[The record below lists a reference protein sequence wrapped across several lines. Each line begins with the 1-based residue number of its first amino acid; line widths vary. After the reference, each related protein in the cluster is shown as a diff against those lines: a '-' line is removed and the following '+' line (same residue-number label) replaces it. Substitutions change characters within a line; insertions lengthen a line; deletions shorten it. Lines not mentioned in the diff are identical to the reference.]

1 MLRRLKK
8 VLLSIAATATVI
20 IALLIVVSV
29 VGQNY
34 QSGTNPSNSN
44 IDIYT
49 LRSNSE
55 DPIRCHRDNSSI
67 TVITDDYGG
76 NISIQPVNSGSELNL
91 CVEAYKSGQLPFD
104 PRNYIG
110 IYEAGYISWEGT
122 DLTSIHHWDLPDECN
137 PHYQFKEKSHPWL
150 VDALGLVD
158 TIEVTFQ
165 WTGTDTEWQ
174 TCSTA
179 REKEIA
185 EIDLTELEIARIDSN
200 AN

>member
-8 VLLSIAATATVI
+8 VLLSITATATVI

-29 VGQNY
+29 VGQSY
-34 QSGTNPSNSN
+34 QFGANPSSSN

-49 LRSNSE
+49 LRSNSGE
-55 DPIRCHRDNSSI
+55 PIQCHRDNSGFI
-67 TVITDDYGG
+67 VLTDDYGG
-76 NISIQPVNSGSELNL
+76 IFSIQPVTSGAELKR
-91 CVEAYKSGQLPFD
+91 CVDAYQSGQLPFD

-110 IYEAGYISWEGT
+110 KYEAGYISWEGT
-122 DLTSIHHWDLPDECN
+122 DLTSIHHWDLPVECN

-158 TIEVTFQ
+158 TVEVTFQ
-165 WTGTDTEWQ
+165 WTGTDNEWQ
-174 TCSTA
+174 SCSTM

-185 EIDLTELEIARIDSN
+185 EIDLSELEIDQ
-200 AN
+200 

>member
-8 VLLSIAATATVI
+8 VLLSITATATVI

-29 VGQNY
+29 VSQSY
-34 QSGTNPSNSN
+34 QFGATPARPN

-49 LRSNSE
+49 LRSNSGE
-55 DPIRCHRDNSSI
+55 PIQCHRDSSGF
-67 TVITDDYGG
+67 TVLTDDNGG
-76 NISIQPVNSGSELNL
+76 IFSIQPVSSGAELKR

-110 IYEAGYISWEGT
+110 MYEAGYISWEGT
-122 DLTSIHHWDLPDECN
+122 DFTNIYDWDLPDECA
-137 PHYQFKEKSHPWL
+137 PHYEFKQKSHPWL

-158 TIEVTFQ
+158 TIEVTFR

-185 EIDLTELEIARIDSN
+185 EIDLSELEIAPIDSTTN
-200 AN
+200 

>member
-8 VLLSIAATATVI
+8 VLLSITATATVI

-29 VGQNY
+29 VSQSY
-34 QSGTNPSNSN
+34 QFGATTSKSN

-49 LRSNSE
+49 LRSNSGE
-55 DPIRCHRDNSSI
+55 PIQCYRDSSGF
-67 TVITDDYGG
+67 TVLTDDNGG
-76 NISIQPVNSGSELNL
+76 IFSIQPVTSGAELKR

-110 IYEAGYISWEGT
+110 MYEAGYISWEGT
-122 DLTSIHHWDLPDECN
+122 DFTNIYDWDLPGECA
-137 PHYQFKEKSHPWL
+137 PYYEFKQKSHPWL

-158 TIEVTFQ
+158 TIEVTFR
-165 WTGTDTEWQ
+165 WTGTDTEWLS
-174 TCSTA
+174 CSTA

-185 EIDLTELEIARIDSN
+185 EIDLSELEIAPIDSTTN
-200 AN
+200 